1 MHDAN
6 EMECLIFEN
15 AIKNILLGKVTKSGV
30 SDANNKLIITI
41 FQMWGHID
49 PIRSGIGLS
58 IIHQKTNFH
67 FPYVRFLLLRRVSFF
82 YIYCLFISVGLLHF
96 VMLFEQI
103 EFSHYKSNIIFRSSS
118 FIKQLISA

>member
-49 PIRSGIGLS
+49 PIRSGIGL
-58 IIHQKTNFH
+58 
-67 FPYVRFLLLRRVSFF
+67 RALRIGVYLKYLERPSAA
-82 YIYCLFISVGLLHF
+82 
-96 VMLFEQI
+96 
-103 EFSHYKSNIIFRSSS
+103 
-118 FIKQLISA
+118 LISDTCTFVKLYTMNRQYC